1 MMKIKAEHELLLCLC
16 KPECTDSA
24 IEEARRHITFIDNWN
39 RFAWLANEHGI
50 SALVYYNMK
59 KTGLAELMPDKENY
73 ILHSTYLKSLSRNT
87 VLWEKFNALKKE
99 LREIN
104 ITPVP
109 IKGMA
114 LERSVYGN
122 KGLRQMNDVDILIER
137 DRCMEAWEYLLTRDY
152 DHHLIKSP
160 RYRKMLPWIGKHLPE
175 LYKDGISFE
184 IHHSLFD
191 NVTVDEPSPM
201 QHFLFLVK
209 HLDYHETIQGESQL
223 RLYNDLV
230 MMIHHYGSK
239 ILNDELFAMADAYGI
254 EKELNRKL
262 SLIQN
267 FYKIPTDPSLTSLV
281 QVSDLRQSSHSKHQR
296 RISGSTTSGSDP
308 SLTLRMTDAGRRFL
322 SFLANPK
329 HNKPAYT
336 KRKIYRM
343 KIKAIRG
350 SRRKYN
356 FVMGDIFPSAEFM
369 KRRYGLKNRFAI
381 LLFYIHRMGKILWLI
396 PV

>member
-59 KTGLAELMPDKENY
+59 KTGLAELMPEKENY

-87 VLWEKFNALKKE
+87 VLWEKFNTLKEE

-114 LERSVYGN
+114 LERTVYGN
-122 KGLRQMNDVDILIER
+122 KGLRQMNDVDILIGR
-137 DRCMEAWEYLLTRDY
+137 DRCMEAWEYLLARDY

-191 NVTVDEPSPM
+191 DVTVDEPSPM

-230 MMIHHYGSK
+230 MMIHHYGSE

-254 EKELNRKL
+254 KKELNQKL

-267 FYKIPTDPSLTSLV
+267 FYKIPTDPSLAP
-281 QVSDLRQSSHSKHQR
+281 R
-296 RISGSTTSGSDP
+296 RTEAS
-308 SLTLRMTDAGRRFL
+308 RRFL
-322 SFLANPK
+322 SFLSNPK

-369 KRRYGLKNRFAI
+369 KRRYGLKSRFAI